1 MRIKRL
7 SSTQIRAF
15 DREHVSSRRWETVKK
30 CIDDDFADR
39 EFSFLDLGGGNGLY
53 ADKILH
59 SYPNATGTV
68 LDNSEVLLS
77 KNKNHKR
84 KRIILESVANMERGL
99 NGSTFDIIFI
109 NWLLHHLVSNSYR
122 ETTKN
127 LEEILTMSRRFLC
140 ANGRIS
146 VLEIM
151 YNGTVVDNLPG
162 QIIFHLTSSKKL
174 ANAMKKFGANTAGV
188 GVCLRSKRDW
198 LNIMSKSGL
207 RLLSCFDDKE
217 WKLSLSRRLFLH
229 LRNVRVGHLWL
240 EEA

>member
-7 SSTQIRAF
+7 SSTQVGAF

-30 CIDDDFADR
+30 CIDGAFADKI
-39 EFSFLDLGGGNGLY
+39 FSFLDLGGGNGLY

-59 SYPNATGTV
+59 DYPNATGTV
-68 LDNSEVLLS
+68 LDNSEVLLR

-99 NGSTFDIIFI
+99 KGSTFDIIFI

-122 ETTKN
+122 ETAN
-127 LEEILTMSRRFLC
+127 NVEEILTVSKRFLA

-151 YNGTVVDNLPG
+151 YNGMIVDNLPSH
-162 QIIFHLTSSKKL
+162 IIFHLTSSKKL
-174 ANAMKKFGANTAGV
+174 ASAMKKLGANTAGV
-188 GVCLRSKRDW
+188 GVCLRSKKDW
-198 LNIMSKSGL
+198 LNIISKSGL

-217 WKLSLSRRLFLH
+217 WKLLLSRRLFLH
-229 LRNVRVGHLWL
+229 LRNVRVCHLWL
-240 EEA
+240 EKA